1 MTHVLVAG
9 PIHHSGIARLR
20 AASDIT
26 LDVVDAA
33 SLESHVALL
42 EQADAVLLRAQPMPA
57 RVITRAPRLRMVS
70 RHGVGY
76 DSIDLA
82 ALNDRGIALAV
93 VGDVNSRSVAE
104 HTVMLMLALAK
115 RVRAYDKATREGNWQ
130 FRDSRQ
136 AVDLDAK
143 TLLVIGFGR
152 IGRLVA
158 ALAAAFQM
166 RIVVHDPFVD
176 SSVVRDAGAIPAP
189 DLGAALE
196 QADFVSLHV
205 PRTTGTT
212 TLGARELAHMK
223 PSAILINAARG
234 GLVDENALD
243 LALRAGRLAGAGLDV
258 LDAEPPRR
266 DHPLLTNERVLITPH
281 AAALTEECSTRMSLA
296 AAQNILDYFAG
307 TLDPAL
313 VVNQDQISS
322 TSRTSVRA

>member
-9 PIHHSGIARLR
+9 AIHHSGIARLR

-212 TLGARELAHMK
+212 TLGATELARMK
-223 PSAILINAARG
+223 PSALLINAARG

-281 AAALTEECSTRMSLA
+281 AAALTEECSMRMSLA